1 LRTLQPFAFEIR
13 MKLPILVASAAMLS
27 ACAAE
32 PPGSSMI
39 AVADPLTLVPP
50 TTYLPVTAGT
60 VDHQPV
66 NPRPWGDVNERVAP
80 GGDE

>member
-1 LRTLQPFAFEIR
+1 
-13 MKLPILVASAAMLS
+13 MKLPIVVAFAAMLS

-32 PPGSSMI
+32 PPGASAL
-39 AVADPLTLVPP
+39 AVADPLAPVPAVGAA
-50 TTYLPVTAGT
+50 PVMAGT

-66 NPRPWGDVNERVAP
+66 DPRPWGDVNERVAP